1 MKKEIKIQ
9 TNRFL
14 SIQVKQAIFYALQ
27 EASKNN
33 SDMLTLKFV
42 FYGLLKVSPSILDQI
57 IKNIYK
63 RNGRLSVDTKTLLY
77 RCERSFKQDKSVSVS
92 TSIPITL
99 SKPLRSV
106 LYSALRE
113 TKMTNPFKSKF
124 DSKNYTIVT
133 TMSLFKNML
142 KNQNLKNWLI
152 NEIFLINNKK

>member
-92 TSIPITL
+92 TSIPIRL

-106 LYSALRE
+106 LYSSLRE